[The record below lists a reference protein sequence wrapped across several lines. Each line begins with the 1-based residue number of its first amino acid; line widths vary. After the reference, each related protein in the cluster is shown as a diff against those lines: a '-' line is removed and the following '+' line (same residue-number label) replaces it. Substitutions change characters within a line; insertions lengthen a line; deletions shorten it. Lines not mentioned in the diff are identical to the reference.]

1 MSLLRE
7 IWEMLVQELGWA
19 LTLTGAGMVLL
30 GAFWRRL
37 EASRRLT
44 LIIAGVAMIVTGQ
57 MVFIAHQGNWTLTF
71 FIGAGLAIL
80 ATLFILSQVIQIRL
94 IEPAS
99 RRAFNQPKGPVTRAF
114 VEWLKRP
121 GQERLKRYLAFFFMS
136 DREDRRP

>member
-7 IWEMLVQELGWA
+7 IWEVLVQELGWA
-19 LTLTGAGMVLL
+19 LTLTGAGMALF

-44 LIIAGVAMIVTGQ
+44 LIIAGAAMIVSGQ
-57 MVFIAHQGNWTLTF
+57 AVFVAHQVNWTLTF

-80 ATLFILSQVIQIRL
+80 ATLFILSQAIQIHL

-99 RRAFNQPKGPVTRAF
+99 RRTFNQPKGPVTRAF

-121 GQERLKRYLAFFFMS
+121 GQERLKRFLAFFFMIDGG
-136 DREDRRP
+136 DRKP